1 MKVLKQSLVVSLVM
15 LILCGLIFP
24 LFMTGISQVIFNKKA
39 NGSIIEVK
47 GKKVGSELIGQSFTD
62 ERFFKGRIS
71 GINYNTYSKE
81 DTIPNKDG
89 EIVYLGV
96 ASGSQNLGPSS
107 EILKERVKKDIDE
120 FLKNNPTVKKENIPT
135 DLLTSSGSGLD
146 PDISIKSARIQ
157 IDSISKSTGIS
168 KDDLNEI
175 IDKSVQGRSLGVF
188 GEKRVN
194 VLKLNL
200 KVADKLGLI

>member
-71 GINYNTYSKE
+71 GVNYNTYSKE

-107 EILKERVKKDIDE
+107 EILKDRVKKDIDE

-146 PDISIKSARIQ
+146 PNISIKSARIQ

-194 VLKLNL
+194 VLNLNL
-200 KVADKLGLI
+200 KVAGKLGII

>member
-107 EILKERVKKDIDE
+107 EILKDRVKKDIDE

-146 PDISIKSARIQ
+146 PNISIKSARIQ

-194 VLKLNL
+194 VLNLNL
-200 KVADKLGLI
+200 KVADKLGII

>member
-1 MKVLKQSLVVSLVM
+1 MKILKQSLIISIVM

-24 LFMTGISQVIFNKKA
+24 LFMTGVSQIVFNKKA
-39 NGSIIEVK
+39 NGSIIEVN
-47 GKKVGSELIGQSFTD
+47 GKKIGSEFIGQSFTD
-62 ERFFKGRIS
+62 KRFFRGRVS
-71 GINYNTYSKE
+71 GINYNTYSIE

-89 EIVYLGV
+89 EIGYLGV

-107 EILKERVKKDIDE
+107 EILKDRVKKDMDE
-120 FLKNNPTVKKENIPT
+120 FLMDNPTVKKENIPT

-146 PDISIKSARIQ
+146 PNISIKSARIQ
-157 IDSISKSTGIS
+157 VDSISKSTGIS

-175 IDKSVQGRSLGVF
+175 IDKSVQGKSLGVF

-200 KVADKLGLI
+200 EVAEKLGLI

>member
-146 PDISIKSARIQ
+146 PNISIKSARIQ

-188 GEKRVN
+188 GEKLVN

-200 KVADKLGLI
+200 KVASKLGII

>member
-1 MKVLKQSLVVSLVM
+1 MKILKQSLIISIVM

-24 LFMTGISQVIFNKKA
+24 IFMTGVSQIVFNKKA
-39 NGSIIEVK
+39 NGSIIEVNE
-47 GKKVGSELIGQSFTD
+47 KKIGSEFIGQSFTD
-62 ERFFKGRIS
+62 ERFFKGRVS
-71 GINYNTYSKE
+71 GINYNTYSTE

-89 EIVYLGV
+89 EIGYLGV

-107 EILKERVKKDIDE
+107 EILKDRVKKDMDE
-120 FLKNNPTVKKENIPT
+120 FLMDNPTVKKENIPT

-146 PDISIKSARIQ
+146 PNISIKSVRIQ
-157 IDSISKSTGIS
+157 VDSISKSTGIS

-175 IDKSVQGRSLGVF
+175 IDKSVQGKSLGVF

-200 KVADKLGLI
+200 EVAEKLGLI

>member
-146 PDISIKSARIQ
+146 PNISIKSARIQ

-200 KVADKLGLI
+200 KVASKLGII

>member
-1 MKVLKQSLVVSLVM
+1 MKILKQSLIISIVM

-24 LFMTGISQVIFNKKA
+24 IFMTGVSQIVFNKKA
-39 NGSIIEVK
+39 NGSIIEVNE
-47 GKKVGSELIGQSFTD
+47 KKIGSEFIGQSFTD
-62 ERFFKGRIS
+62 ERFFKGRVS
-71 GINYNTYSKE
+71 GINYNTYSTE

-89 EIVYLGV
+89 EIGYLGV

-107 EILKERVKKDIDE
+107 EILKDRVKKDMDE
-120 FLKNNPTVKKENIPT
+120 FLMDNPTVKKENIPT

-146 PDISIKSARIQ
+146 PNISIKSARIQ
-157 IDSISKSTGIS
+157 VDSISKSTGIS

-175 IDKSVQGRSLGVF
+175 IDKSVQGKSLGVF

-200 KVADKLGLI
+200 EVAEKLGLI

>member
-1 MKVLKQSLVVSLVM
+1 MKILKQSLIISIVM

-24 LFMTGISQVIFNKKA
+24 LFMTGVSQIVFNKKA
-39 NGSIIEVK
+39 NGSMIEVK
-47 GKKVGSELIGQSFTD
+47 GKKIGSEFIGQRFTD
-62 ERFFKGRIS
+62 ERFFKGRVS
-71 GINYNTYSKE
+71 GINYNTYSTE

-89 EIVYLGV
+89 EIGYLGV

-107 EILKERVKKDIDE
+107 EILKDRVKKDMDE
-120 FLKNNPTVKKENIPT
+120 FLMDNPTVKKENIPT

-146 PDISIKSARIQ
+146 PNISIKSARIQ
-157 IDSISKSTGIS
+157 VDSISKSTGIS

-175 IDKSVQGRSLGVF
+175 IDKSVQGKSLGVF

-200 KVADKLGLI
+200 EVAEKLGLI

>member
-1 MKVLKQSLVVSLVM
+1 MKILKQSLIISIVM

-24 LFMTGISQVIFNKKA
+24 LFMTGVSQIVFNKKA
-39 NGSIIEVK
+39 NGSIIEVNE
-47 GKKVGSELIGQSFTD
+47 KKIGSEFIGQSFTD
-62 ERFFKGRIS
+62 ERFFKGRVS
-71 GINYNTYSKE
+71 GINYNTYSTE

-89 EIVYLGV
+89 EIGYLGV

-107 EILKERVKKDIDE
+107 EILKDRVKKDMDE
-120 FLKNNPTVKKENIPT
+120 FLMDNPTVKKENIPT

-146 PDISIKSARIQ
+146 PNISIKSARIQ
-157 IDSISKSTGIS
+157 VDSISKSTGIS

-175 IDKSVQGRSLGVF
+175 IDKSVQGKSLGVF

-200 KVADKLGLI
+200 EVAEKLGLI

>member
-96 ASGSQNLGPSS
+96 ASGTQNLGPSS
-107 EILKERVKKDIDE
+107 EILKDRVKKDIDE
-120 FLKNNPTVKKENIPT
+120 FLKSNPTVKKENIPT

-146 PDISIKSARIQ
+146 PNISIKSARIQ

-200 KVADKLGLI
+200 KVASKLGII

>member
-1 MKVLKQSLVVSLVM
+1 MKILKQSLIISIVM

-24 LFMTGISQVIFNKKA
+24 LFMTGVSQIVFNKKA
-39 NGSIIEVK
+39 NGSIIEVN
-47 GKKVGSELIGQSFTD
+47 GKNIGSEFIGQSFTD
-62 ERFFKGRIS
+62 ERFFKGRVS
-71 GINYNTYSKE
+71 GINYNTYSIE

-89 EIVYLGV
+89 EIGYLGV

-107 EILKERVKKDIDE
+107 EILKDRVKKDMDE
-120 FLKNNPTVKKENIPT
+120 FLMDNPTVKKENIPT

-146 PDISIKSARIQ
+146 PNISIKSARIQ
-157 IDSISKSTGIS
+157 VDSISKSTGIS

-175 IDKSVQGRSLGVF
+175 IDKSVQGKSLGVF

-200 KVADKLGLI
+200 EVAEKLGLI